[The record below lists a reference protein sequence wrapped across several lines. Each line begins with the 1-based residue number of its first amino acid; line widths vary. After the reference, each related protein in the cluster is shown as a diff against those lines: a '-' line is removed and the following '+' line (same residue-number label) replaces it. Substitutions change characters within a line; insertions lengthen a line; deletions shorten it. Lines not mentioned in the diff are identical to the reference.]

1 MSYSYKVTLRYAL
14 LDASVNP
21 PTLVKDLFPSTWQD
35 ALETTLNQV
44 ECVITFAEP
53 QTPVDLGPYVKV
65 ETISQ

>member
-1 MSYSYKVTLRYAL
+1 MPYSYKVTLRYAL

-21 PTLVKDLFPSTWQD
+21 PPLVKDLFPSTWQD

>member
-35 ALETTLNQV
+35 ALETTLNQA

-53 QTPVDLGPYVKV
+53 QTPADLGAYVKV
-65 ETISQ
+65 ETI